1 MPSGRDIIVISSIE
15 WDFHWQ
21 IHQEIAFRF
30 ASHGFRVLY
39 IENIGI
45 RAPRLGD
52 ADRVAARLLGWS
64 RTFFSRGVREVS
76 PNIFVTS
83 PIVMPPFGSRAA
95 RAINRWLFLPA
106 LKRVA
111 RKMKIRD
118 PLLWTYLPTDTAHDL
133 IRLLA
138 SPKSLTIYYCGAD
151 FSHLANNPN
160 ACNQSEAELIRAADL
175 VFCTCRSLVEKC
187 RAHNANVYPVPA
199 LVDLSA
205 FPLSEIERNGQN
217 GNGARGLRELAKPII
232 GYVGGLHRL
241 VDYELLTRM
250 ARTRPDWSWIFVGA
264 KLANLGELETLPNVH
279 LLGQRPH
286 SELADYIREF
296 DVCIVPYLNGKA
308 TATVVPLKVNEY
320 LRMGKPVV
328 STALPTVCEFND
340 RHRVLITAGN
350 ESNSFLKSIE
360 DALSLPRDAP
370 TIERR
375 REVAALGDSEAC
387 FKKLSELIEEKLE
400 ERAKLIS
407 L

>member
-1 MPSGRDIIVISSIE
+1 MSSGRDIIVISSIE

-30 ASHGFRVLY
+30 AAHGYRILY
-39 IENIGI
+39 VENIGI
-45 RAPRLGD
+45 RAPGLGD
-52 ADRVAARLLGWS
+52 VDRVAARLRTWS
-64 RTFFSRGVREVS
+64 KTFFSRGVREVS

-83 PIVMPPFGSRAA
+83 PIVLPPFGSAVA
-95 RAINRWLFLPA
+95 RAINRRLFLPA
-106 LKRVA
+106 VKRVV

-151 FSHLANNPN
+151 FSQLANNPN

-175 VFCTCRSLVEKC
+175 VFCTCSDLVKKC
-187 RAHNANVYPVPA
+187 RRHNPNVHQIPA
-199 LVDLSA
+199 LVDLDA
-205 FPLSEIERNGQN
+205 FPLIDRNGQN
-217 GNGARGLRELAKPII
+217 GNGATPLRAFAKPII

-241 VDYELLTRM
+241 VDYELLTKM
-250 ARTRPDWSWIFVGA
+250 ARARSDWTWIFVGA
-264 KLANLGELETLPNVH
+264 KLANPGELANLPNVH

-296 DVCIVPYLNGKA
+296 DVCIVPYLNGSA

-340 RHRVLITAGN
+340 RHGVLITAGN

-360 DALSLPRDAP
+360 AALSLPRDAP

-387 FKKLSELIEEKLE
+387 FKQLSNLIETKLE

-407 L
+407 V